1 MALPGQKAT
10 KVKPDR
16 TEPMG
21 QKEIKVML
29 VDKASKVIPELKVTS
44 ELQELKVK
52 LVDKA
57 SKVKK
62 A

>member
-16 TEPMG
+16 TEPVG
-21 QKEIKVML
+21 QKVIKVIL
-29 VDKASKVIPELKVTS
+29 ELLADKAFKVF
-44 ELQELKVK
+44 
-52 LVDKA
+52 
-57 SKVKK
+57 KVKK